1 MKTGKWSIQKLIY
14 TAMLAAVAGVLMSLE
29 FSVPMM
35 PPFYK
40 VDFSDVPSVIAV
52 FLMGPVSGICVE
64 VIKLLIKLITVGTNT
79 MYVGELANLIA
90 AFLFVW
96 PLWFLYQKLGANRK
110 AAVEALLLSI
120 VIRTACACFINANI
134 TLPLYAKAMSLPL
147 GNRWESCLGENPGQ
161 SFLFDGTCKDI
172 SVFIRGGDTMIR
184 NYRDLTRWEM
194 EQVDRENTIV
204 LIPLG
209 ALEQHGNQAPL
220 GTDDIIAEAM
230 SQEIKKALEA
240 EGEEDFPML
249 LFPVIPVGLSTEHK
263 NFCGSV
269 TVRPDTYYHLLYDI
283 CVSLAHH
290 GFKKLAFLVCHGGNA
305 PIAQVLSRE
314 LRSEL
319 GIAPFILSAGAFGH
333 PDVKATI
340 SKGNIWDF
348 HGGEMETSMVMAVDE
363 SLVKLELSE
372 AGEPTAFERPAP

>member
-1 MKTGKWSIQKLIY
+1 
-14 TAMLAAVAGVLMSLE
+14 
-29 FSVPMM
+29 
-35 PPFYK
+35 
-40 VDFSDVPSVIAV
+40 
-52 FLMGPVSGICVE
+52 
-64 VIKLLIKLITVGTNT
+64 
-79 MYVGELANLIA
+79 
-90 AFLFVW
+90 
-96 PLWFLYQKLGANRK
+96 
-110 AAVEALLLSI
+110 
-120 VIRTACACFINANI
+120 
-134 TLPLYAKAMSLPL
+134 
-147 GNRWESCLGENPGQ
+147 
-161 SFLFDGTCKDI
+161 
-172 SVFIRGGDTMIR
+172 MIR

-319 GIAPFILSAGAFGH
+319 GIAPFILSSGAFGH

-348 HGGEMETSMVMAVDE
+348 HGGEMETSMVMSEDWKTKDGSPIGIGGDPSGASAE
-363 SLVKLELSE
+363 KGRIILETSARELVPGLLDIRDWNE
-372 AGEPTAFERPAP
+372 